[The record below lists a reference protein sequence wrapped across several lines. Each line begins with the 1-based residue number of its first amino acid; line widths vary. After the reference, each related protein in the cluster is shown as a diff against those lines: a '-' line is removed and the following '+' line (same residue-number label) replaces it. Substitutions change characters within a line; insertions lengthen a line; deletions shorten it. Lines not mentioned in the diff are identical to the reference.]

1 MAMEE
6 EQNTQPDQPKKPGFL
21 SSVALKILM
30 LIVFALLLGMCSIK
44 YMSWICFEDYL
55 KPGGSAQWR

>member
-44 YMSWICFEDYL
+44 YMS
-55 KPGGSAQWR
+55 